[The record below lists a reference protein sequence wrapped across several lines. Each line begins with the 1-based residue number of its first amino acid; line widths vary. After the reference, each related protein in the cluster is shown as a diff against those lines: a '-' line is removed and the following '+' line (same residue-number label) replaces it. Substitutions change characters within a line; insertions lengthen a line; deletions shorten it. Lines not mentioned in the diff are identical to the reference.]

1 MSDEELLEILLRFS
15 DVLSTNNIFTSGL
28 RIMGWGTILFL
39 KMIVDGLEGMVDK
52 VLILTDFFSSDPVI
66 NFLETIQPV
75 LYILLAISLG
85 MIGFRLVFNK
95 EKNRSDVPMN
105 LFISIM
111 TITLLS
117 FGMGKMNDFT
127 GDAMDVAK
135 VQTNSF
141 TTSDRVME
149 DYITDISVYDESDW
163 TNPDI
168 EEQHHVSPSSIDK
181 ISINETID
189 DSFEKS
195 NGDSLSNKGQKIVMN
210 KVGLESNGEEGLVEL
225 GKSGLFDFL
234 PENYYRWHVDWFTAI
249 VTLSVMAFTMILIS
263 IKVAKLCFEL
273 GFNHIVALIMAY
285 ADISTGQRLKAI
297 IKNIGSIFASLIMIF
312 LSLRVYMYYTTF
324 IDNNLEG
331 LGYLIA
337 LIAGSLA
344 VIDGPNI
351 VQKLFGIDAGLKNA
365 WHVAMGGY
373 LASKTLG
380 PPMKKAAGA
389 ITSGGTSALMNTGA
403 GTAGAVAGIYGRKG
417 EGNSKTNEKSDPS
430 STQGNRSQGNQKKQ
444 EPSPMTSNQEGQ
456 KGSLGGKETRSPE
469 AGSRS
474 STYETKGQSHPSS
487 QKGTSMNTTKE
498 DPSGGLDAPSSN
510 QSNEQPISTQPKKY
524 KKQKEDIGSSEAGRG
539 RLGDEDN
546 EPKERIDQIASS
558 PKPEASDVKTP
569 ESTEDIP
576 MPNQY
581 RTEQRTIGGY
591 MKDRLGERFNNNLK
605 VQNAKRTYNLSRNTT
620 ENWINKMKKRG
631 PEE

>member
-15 DVLSTNNIFTSGL
+15 EVLSTNNIFTSGL
-28 RIMGWGTILFL
+28 RIVGWGTILFL
-39 KMIVDGLEGMVDK
+39 KMIVDGLEGMVDQ
-52 VLILTDFFSSDPVI
+52 VLTLTDFFSSDPVT

-75 LYILLAISLG
+75 LYIMLAISLG
-85 MIGFRLVFNK
+85 MIGFRLIFNK
-95 EKNRSDVPMN
+95 EKNRSDIPMN

-111 TITLLS
+111 TISLLS
-117 FGMGKMNDFT
+117 FGMGKINDFT

-135 VQTNSF
+135 VQTDSF
-141 TTSDRVME
+141 TTSDRVMG
-149 DYITDISVYDESDW
+149 DHITDIVIYEETDW
-163 TNPDI
+163 TDPDV
-168 EEQHHVSPSSIDK
+168 EEQHHISPDSIDK

-195 NGDSLSNKGQKIVMN
+195 NGDSLSNKGQKLVMN

-285 ADISTGQRLKAI
+285 SDISTGQRLKAI

-324 IDNNLEG
+324 INNNLEG

-380 PPMKKAAGA
+380 PPVKKAAGA
-389 ITSGGTSALMNTGA
+389 ITSGGVSALMNTGA
-403 GTAGAVAGIYGRKG
+403 GTAGAVAGIYGRKD
-417 EGNSKTNEKSDPS
+417 ERESKTKGKSDSS
-430 STQGNRSQGNQKKQ
+430 STEGNRSQGNRKKQ
-444 EPSPMTSNQEGQ
+444 EPSPMRFNQEGQ
-456 KGSLGGKETRSPE
+456 KGSLGGKEVRSPE
-469 AGSRS
+469 AGNRS
-474 STYETKGQSHPSS
+474 SSYETQGQSHPSS
-487 QKGTSMNTTKE
+487 QKESSMNTTKE
-498 DPSGGLDAPSSN
+498 DSPGGLDVPSSN
-510 QSNEQPISTQPKKY
+510 QSNEQPIYTQPQKD
-524 KKQKEDIGSSEAGRG
+524 KKQEKDIGSSETGSA
-539 RLGDEDN
+539 RLDANDN
-546 EPKERIDQIASS
+546 EPKEKTNQIA
-558 PKPEASDVKTP
+558 ASAKLETPDVKAP
-569 ESTEDIP
+569 KSPDDIP

-581 RTEQRTIGGY
+581 RTEQRTVGGY
-591 MKDRLGERFNNNLK
+591 MKDRLGERLTNNPK
-605 VQNAKRTYNLSRNTT
+605 VQSAKRTYNLSRNTT
-620 ENWINKMKKRG
+620 ENWINKIKKRG
-631 PEE
+631 HES